1 MSTRSR
7 SPRRRKH
14 LARLTILLIAF
25 GVAFGV
31 AAPAGAL
38 LTGIDVASYQHPKTQ
53 QYPSGAPIDWN
64 AVKVAGHS
72 FGYVKATEYRSSSS
86 SYINPWFK
94 RDWDAAGNAGLY
106 RGAYHFA
113 IPSYPVVAD
122 ALEEA
127 RYFISVTGSMTGPL
141 DLPAMLDLEYNPY
154 GADACYGLSQGDFVT
169 WARTWLDEVKRLT
182 GKAPVV
188 YTGASYWDTCSG
200 RSTAIGGD
208 YRLWIAS
215 YPNDPNSTTFRP
227 TVPTGWSAW
236 SFWQYTSTG
245 SVPGIIGNVDVN
257 RFCCDFGNLAAL
269 GGNGAGAGNPFGN
282 IESMLRLPT
291 SIQIGGWA
299 IDPDSR
305 DPIKVHVYVDGQW
318 GGEYTANGSRPD
330 VGAVYTGYGSI
341 HGLQVSVPVPPGEHR
356 VCVYAINV
364 GGGSTNPEMSCQTVA
379 SLPTGNFESVISTGP
394 GAIRASG
401 WAVDPDTTS
410 ALEID
415 VFVDDV
421 FVKRGATGQAR
432 PDVATAFP
440 GATGQAGFS
449 IDVFGVSGGSH
460 KVCVRAVNA
469 GAVQTRVSVGCRTVA
484 VPGGN
489 PIGNFDFARAGFA
502 TMNLVGWVLDPDTAN
517 PVAVHVY
524 VDGQWGGAYTADAN
538 RPDVG
543 AAYQGVGPNHGFHL
557 SIRVPGG
564 VHTACVYAINV
575 GIGTTNPL
583 VGCRTLTISSTPGG
597 SIDWSARAFG
607 HLGISG
613 WAIDPDTNAP
623 VKVRVTVDGT
633 VLTTITADGS
643 RPDVGAAF
651 PGVGDL
657 HGYSHVWPAPAGPAR
672 VCLTI
677 LNAGAGSTNT
687 DLGCRTL

>member
-1 MSTRSR
+1 M
-7 SPRRRKH
+7 
-14 LARLTILLIAF
+14 RLTLLLAAF
-25 GVAFGV
+25 GVASAIGFGA
-31 AAPAGAL
+31 AAPSDAL
-38 LTGIDVASYQHPKTQ
+38 LTGIDVASYQHSTN
-53 QYPSGAPIDWN
+53 APIDWN
-64 AVKVAGHS
+64 AVKGAGHS

-86 SYINPWFK
+86 TYINPWFK

-154 GADACYGLSQGDFVT
+154 GANACYGLSPGDFVT

-188 YTGASYWDTCSG
+188 YTGASYWNVCSG
-200 RSTAIGGD
+200 QSTAIGSD

-227 TVPTGWSAW
+227 TVPAGWSAW
-236 SFWQYTSTG
+236 TFWQYTSTG
-245 SVPGIIGNVDVN
+245 AVPGIIGNVDVN
-257 RFCCDFGNLAAL
+257 RFCCDISSLAAL
-269 GGNGAGAGNPFGN
+269 SGSGVGAGNPFGN
-282 IESMLRLPT
+282 IESMTRLPT

-299 IDPDSR
+299 IDPDAR
-305 DPIKVHVYVDGQW
+305 DPISVHVYVDGQW
-318 GGEYTANGSRPD
+318 GGAYTANVSRPD
-330 VGAVYTGYGSI
+330 VGAVYTGFGPT
-341 HGLQVSVPVPPGEHR
+341 HGIQVSVPVGPGEHR

-364 GGGSTNPEMSCQTVA
+364 GGGSTNPEMSCRTVA
-379 SLPTGNFESVISTGP
+379 SLPVGNFESVVSTGP

-401 WAVDPDTTS
+401 WSLDPDTT
-410 ALEID
+410 AAIAME
-415 VFVDDV
+415 VFVDGTLAAS
-421 FVKRGATGQAR
+421 GATGQAR
-432 PDVATAFP
+432 PDVATVFP
-440 GATGQAGFS
+440 GSSGTTGFD
-449 IDVFGVSGGSH
+449 IDVSGVSGGSH
-460 KVCVRAVNA
+460 TVCVNAVNA
-469 GAVQTRVSVGCRTVA
+469 GEIQTRVSLGCRTVV

-489 PIGNFDFARAGFA
+489 PVGNFESAKAGFA
-502 TMNLVGWVLDPDTAN
+502 NLNLVGWVLDPDTAD
-517 PVAVHVY
+517 PVSVHVY
-524 VDGQWGGAYTADAN
+524 VNGQWGGAYTADAS

-543 AAYQGVGPNHGFHL
+543 AAYQGVGPNHGFDL
-557 SIRVPGG
+557 AIRLPGG
-564 VHTACVYAINV
+564 THTACVYAINV

-583 VGCRTLTISSTPGG
+583 VGCRTLTIASKPGG
-597 SIDWSARAFG
+597 SIDWSARAYDVA
-607 HLGISG
+607 LGISG
-613 WAIDPDTNAP
+613 WAVDPDTNAP
-623 VKVRVTVDGT
+623 VQVRVTVNGT
-633 VLTTITADGS
+633 VLTTLTADIS

-657 HGYSHVWPAPAGPAR
+657 HGYSHVWVATAAPAR

-677 LNAGAGSTNT
+677 LNVGAGSTNT